1 MAESFLEK
9 LEQGVLVSDGG
20 MGTLLYEQGDFTYPG
35 CFEEL
40 NLSRPELVKQ
50 VHLGYR
56 QAGADILQTN
66 TFGANRFRLRGLEG
80 EAKLEELN
88 RAGVQVARQV
98 AGDELLVA
106 GSVGPLGAP
115 LEPAGSIS
123 IGQAGHAF
131 REQIALL
138 VSSGVDLVIIETMM
152 DVNEAVIALQAARSV
167 DARLP
172 VVVQM
177 TIREDGDTP
186 TGTSP
191 EEFTRRLD
199 EAGADVIGLNCGVG
213 PASMLKTLKRMASAT
228 TRKLSAQPNAGI
240 PRKIEGRY
248 IYESSPESMAEYS
261 GRFVQAGAVVV
272 GGCCGNTPDHIRM
285 IRKAVRRETGN
296 RPSGK
301 GTESRPTIGQIN

>member
-1 MAESFLEK
+1 MPFAS
-9 LEQGVLVSDGG
+9 
-20 MGTLLYEQGDFTYPG
+20 
-35 CFEEL
+35 
-40 NLSRPELVKQ
+40 
-50 VHLGYR
+50 
-56 QAGADILQTN
+56 
-66 TFGANRFRLRGLEG
+66 RLRCWC
-80 EAKLEELN
+80 
-88 RAGVQVARQV
+88 
-98 AGDELLVA
+98 
-106 GSVGPLGAP
+106 P
-115 LEPAGSIS
+115 PA
-123 IGQAGHAF
+123 
-131 REQIALL
+131 
-138 VSSGVDLVIIETMM
+138 VDLVIIETMM

-261 GRFVQAGAVVV
+261 GRFVQAR
-272 GGCCGNTPDHIRM
+272 GGGGRRLLWYHAGSYPHDPKGGSPGDGESPIR
-285 IRKAVRRETGN
+285 EGN
-296 RPSGK
+296 RKSSHNREDKLRYHSYVSGASLRCK
-301 GTESRPTIGQIN
+301 FPAL